1 MGPSAQ
7 HANFKGHNY
16 ESLCVALY
24 AAQALCSMIIS
35 LILHGNAVVLDFDSQ
50 LAILHRALTTR
61 ERRSKPAPTATTSVG
76 GAKPTPTYKCLNCG
90 EERTLCASLVQMKS
104 SSGSS
109 FYFPTFCFPCSR
121 RIPAEAKDL
130 PVSRKL
136 AILAALPFSP
146 SVGGKAAARGAA
158 QLSPT
163 GGAPPDT
170 KAIIEHGE
178 GRVAPAAPAK
188 TACHE
193 MGPARLAQSPPA
205 LAPGCVG
212 GVLAAA
218 RGPAEPPSTGMPSPD
233 TNAVID
239 HGEGRVAPAAP
250 DKTANYEV
258 RPARVAQ
265 SPPAHAPGHVGETES
280 PAKKAP
286 PLPRGRKTGPQSRG
300 GVSSDVAEIAAAS
313 AAAATQPP
321 ALPVADT
328 PKRENV
334 DGNPAAK
341 PPPREG
347 PASYVSD
354 PSGRGGVGA
363 ASGMAAAGQAAE
375 AAAESASA
383 TRAAETSSLPAPVST
398 IGGGAEAPAGEAA
411 PAAREA
417 AARPTD
423 ETSPASARP
432 HNRRARR
439 RRRGRG
445 AETTAQVLAV
455 ADEPANAAEAPAEPG
470 VHDDEELTELRRRVA
485 KATDYDSLLQAYE
498 DLGFALR
505 SRGDAAGAA
514 AAFAKADT
522 VLPELRGRIAEA
534 TDRSSLLEA
543 FVLGETLKAI
553 LCRRRSARTRNE

>member
-1 MGPSAQ
+1 
-7 HANFKGHNY
+7 
-16 ESLCVALY
+16 
-24 AAQALCSMIIS
+24 
-35 LILHGNAVVLDFDSQ
+35 
-50 LAILHRALTTR
+50 
-61 ERRSKPAPTATTSVG
+61 
-76 GAKPTPTYKCLNCG
+76 
-90 EERTLCASLVQMKS
+90 
-104 SSGSS
+104 
-109 FYFPTFCFPCSR
+109 
-121 RIPAEAKDL
+121 
-130 PVSRKL
+130 
-136 AILAALPFSP
+136 
-146 SVGGKAAARGAA
+146 
-158 QLSPT
+158 
-163 GGAPPDT
+163 
-170 KAIIEHGE
+170 
-178 GRVAPAAPAK
+178 
-188 TACHE
+188 
-193 MGPARLAQSPPA
+193 
-205 LAPGCVG
+205 
-212 GVLAAA
+212 
-218 RGPAEPPSTGMPSPD
+218 
-233 TNAVID
+233 
-239 HGEGRVAPAAP
+239 
-250 DKTANYEV
+250 
-258 RPARVAQ
+258 
-265 SPPAHAPGHVGETES
+265 
-280 PAKKAP
+280 
-286 PLPRGRKTGPQSRG
+286 
-300 GVSSDVAEIAAAS
+300 
-313 AAAATQPP
+313 
-321 ALPVADT
+321 
-328 PKRENV
+328 
-334 DGNPAAK
+334 
-341 PPPREG
+341 
-347 PASYVSD
+347 
-354 PSGRGGVGA
+354 
-363 ASGMAAAGQAAE
+363 MAAAGQAAK